1 MAYRLPQSRK
11 NKAQLPKRRTLI
23 PLVMIGSGLILLG
36 VMASLL
42 LPRPGETA
50 PSAKATSSGPSAI
63 PMRTASPAPALE
75 LNDLQ
80 GQAVSL
86 LDYRGGW
93 LLVNNWATW
102 CPPCKA
108 EMPTLQAFYEA
119 HRQQNFELVAIEAGG
134 AVEDVARFVDQ
145 YQLKF
150 TVWPDPEEKVYQAF
164 RNVSL
169 PTSWLIDPAGQIRLT
184 WTGAISR
191 EMLEKFV
198 TPLLEE

>member
-1 MAYRLPQSRK
+1 MARCPPQFLQ
-11 NKAQLPKRRTLI
+11 NKAQLPKRRSLI
-23 PLVMIGSGLILLG
+23 PLVLIGSGLILLG
-36 VMASLL
+36 VMAALL
-42 LPRPGETA
+42 LLRPSQKAPGAGET
-50 PSAKATSSGPSAI
+50 SSEPSAI
-63 PMRTASPAPALE
+63 PLHTASPAPALE

-80 GQAVSL
+80 GQPVSL

-108 EMPTLQAFYEA
+108 EMPTLQAFYEE

-145 YQLKF
+145 YQLRF
-150 TVWPDPEEKVYQAF
+150 TVWPDPDEKVYQAF

-169 PTSWLIDPAGQIRLT
+169 PTSWLIDPIGQIRLT

-198 TPLLEE
+198 TPLLKE

>member
-1 MAYRLPQSRK
+1 MAHRPVEAR
-11 NKAQLPKRRTLI
+11 NKYASSPKRRSPIALI
-23 PLVMIGSGLILLG
+23 MIGSGLILLG
-36 VMASLL
+36 VMAALL
-42 LPRPGETA
+42 LSRPSQTI
-50 PSAKATSSGPSAI
+50 PVAKDSSSEPSAI
-63 PMRTASPAPALE
+63 PLRTASPAPALE

-80 GQAVSL
+80 GQPVSL

-169 PTSWLIDPAGQIRLT
+169 PSSWLIDPAGQIRLT

-191 EMLEKFV
+191 EMLENYV

>member
-1 MAYRLPQSRK
+1 MTHHPGETRKRNALP
-11 NKAQLPKRRTLI
+11 PKRRSLI

-36 VMASLL
+36 VMAALL
-42 LPRPGETA
+42 LPRPGQTA
-50 PSAKATSSGPSAI
+50 PNAKDSSSEPSAI
-63 PMRTASPAPALE
+63 PLRIDSPAPALE
-75 LNDLQ
+75 LNDLR
-80 GQAVSL
+80 GQPVSL
-86 LDYRGGW
+86 LDYHGGW
-93 LLVNNWATW
+93 LLVNNWAIW

-108 EMPTLQAFYEA
+108 EMPTLQAFYED

-145 YQLKF
+145 YQLRF

-191 EMLEKFV
+191 EMLENYV
-198 TPLLEE
+198 TPLLED

>member
-1 MAYRLPQSRK
+1 MARQRAESRR
-11 NKAQLPKRRTLI
+11 NNAPSPKRRSLI
-23 PLVMIGSGLILLG
+23 PLFLIGSGLILLG
-36 VMASLL
+36 VMAALL
-42 LPRPGETA
+42 LPRPSQTAPGAGET
-50 PSAKATSSGPSAI
+50 SSEPSAI
-63 PMRTASPAPALE
+63 PLRTDSRAPALE

-80 GQAVSL
+80 GQPVSL

-108 EMPTLQAFYEA
+108 EMPTLQAFYED

-145 YQLKF
+145 YQLRF

-184 WTGAISR
+184 WTGAISQ